1 MNENET
7 PTPKTRTLD
16 PEIAKLRTEHRAKVE
31 AFRLQNASA
40 VLLDSIKEK
49 LSDGK
54 LILEHRER
62 LLDDLISDRLLAA
75 EAARR
80 QVTVERLVADLPV
93 MIPKIM
99 KMRPGDAPFLA
110 HFRYDDIGNLLV
122 TFG

>member
-62 LLDDLISDRLLAA
+62 LLDVLMVHSPRKFALAEPPRPPA
-75 EAARR
+75 PTPLRPAAPRPNFP
-80 QVTVERLVADLPV
+80 TP
-93 MIPKIM
+93 PK
-99 KMRPGDAPFLA
+99 AA
-110 HFRYDDIGNLLV
+110 
-122 TFG
+122 